1 MKFPYGI
8 SNFGKIVTE
17 GYFYVDRTSLIP
29 AIEDAGDQLLYLRP
43 RRFGKSLLLSMLEHY
58 YDLAKADE
66 FERTFGHLDIGKKA
80 TQLHS
85 QYFVL
90 KWDFSEIAS
99 EGSSAEI
106 KQALYNHINGRIADF
121 ANNYSSY
128 YQRPI
133 KIYEQDAIASLHD
146 LLRSISSTGKK
157 LYLLIDEY
165 DNFANQIVMGRHGE
179 GHERYKDLLAGEGI
193 LKTVF
198 KAIKASSAG
207 RGLDRVFITGVSPIV
222 LSDLTSGY
230 NVAESIS
237 LEPEFQTLCGFTEKE
252 IQQVLEEFSDQN
264 IIKKDQVQEGLAL
277 MRSFYNGYCF
287 CSLYTDPDYEAVY
300 NPTMALYFLKYL
312 QKSGKYPEEM
322 LDNNLAIDRDKLA
335 YIANLPSGSKVI
347 EAAVEGQPPLTLRTL
362 VQRFGIE
369 DVLYGQK
376 DQSFMV
382 SLLYFFGVL
391 TLSGKDNFGEFCF
404 SVPNQVIFKLYLET
418 LREHL
423 FPEWEANDIK
433 WVRREF
439 YSKGELKGICEV
451 IEGEMLPV
459 FSNRDYAHA
468 NELMIKTIFLLL
480 VLDDTYY
487 QIYSEKEVGHGH
499 ADLVLLVR
507 PNAREYGI
515 LDFVLEFKYVS
526 LKALKLSA
534 EEVKQLDD
542 AACRELKP
550 VQSAFAE
557 AKKQLV
563 RYSRDLKAEYGILLN
578 LRSFAVVAL
587 GLERLVWLENG
598 ELKIE
603 N

>member
-1 MKFPYGI
+1 MQD
-8 SNFGKIVTE
+8 
-17 GYFYVDRTSLIP
+17 GYFYVDRTGLIP
-29 AIEDAGDQLLYLRP
+29 AIEDAGKQLLYLRP

-66 FERTFGHLDIGKKA
+66 FEPTFGHLDIGKKA

-99 EGSSAEI
+99 EGSSEDI
-106 KQALYNHINGRIADF
+106 KKALYDHINTEIADF
-121 ANNYSSY
+121 S
-128 YQRPI
+128 QRYKDKLKQSI
-133 KIYEQDAIASLHD
+133 EIEQDNAIASLRS
-146 LLRSISSTGKK
+146 LLSAVKSVGKK

-264 IIKKDQVQEGLAL
+264 IIKTEQVQEGLGL

-300 NPTMALYFLKYL
+300 NPTMVLYFLKHL
-312 QKSGKYPEEM
+312 QKSRKYPEEM

-347 EAAVEGQPPLTLRTL
+347 EAAVEGQPALTLRTL

-369 DVLYGQK
+369 DILYAEK
-376 DQSFMV
+376 DQDFMI

-391 TLSGKDNFGEFCF
+391 TLQGKGPLGKLGF
-404 SVPNQVIFKLYLET
+404 VIPNQVIKQLYVEQ
-418 LREHL
+418 LRLLWLKKISWAE
-423 FPEWEANDIK
+423 EAVPSLDH
-433 WVRREF
+433 F
-439 YSKGELKGICEV
+439 YQSGDLQVVCDLV
-451 IEGEMLPV
+451 QQRCLNV
-459 FSNRDYAHA
+459 LDNRDYAQM
-468 NELMIKTIFLLL
+468 NELTLKT
-480 VLDDTYY
+480 
-487 QIYSEKEVGHGH
+487 
-499 ADLVLLVR
+499 
-507 PNAREYGI
+507 
-515 LDFVLEFKYVS
+515 
-526 LKALKLSA
+526 
-534 EEVKQLDD
+534 
-542 AACRELKP
+542 
-550 VQSAFAE
+550 AF
-557 AKKQLV
+557 
-563 RYSRDLKAEYGILLN
+563 
-578 LRSFAVVAL
+578 
-587 GLERLVWLENG
+587 
-598 ELKIE
+598 
-603 N
+603 